1 MNMTTLIGTIVR
13 VNNGGVAYADVPSL
27 EQLAGFTFGKIDGYR
42 GESAKELG
50 LKPGRRVSIEYNDK
64 KQINSVT
71 LSD

>member
-1 MNMTTLIGTIVR
+1 MTTLIGIIVR
-13 VNNGGVAYADVPSL
+13 VNNGGVAYADIPSL
-27 EQLAGFTFGKIDGYR
+27 EQLAGFSFGKIAGYR

-64 KQINSVT
+64 KQINSVI